1 MRTLVL
7 GFLFTIATSSGAA
20 TLGDFAG
27 ALAVPTAA
35 GYSAK
40 NWNALDPVKG
50 VKWRD
55 ATLKEAP
62 SSFAREGDFA
72 LDGHGSATVLV
83 VGARQMMFDVE
94 VTLSRLLERRDIART
109 LSAQFPGTT
118 LLEQVR
124 GRCPQDT
131 SSGGSRVYRV
141 TLPGRRPLYMRL
153 DGLAV
158 DKRSAGGTRFSL
170 SIDDKPGWAC

>member
-1 MRTLVL
+1 MRALVL
-7 GFLFTIATSSGAA
+7 GLLFAIATSSGAA

-27 ALAVPTAA
+27 ALAVPATAA
-35 GYSAK
+35 YSAK
-40 NWNALDPVKG
+40 NWNALEPVKG

-62 SSFAREGDFA
+62 SAYAREGDFA
-72 LDGHGSATVLV
+72 LDGHGPATVLV

-94 VTLSRLLERRDIART
+94 VTLARLLERRDIART
-109 LSAQFPGTT
+109 LSAQFPATT
-118 LLEQVR
+118 LLEQIR

-141 TLPGRRPLYMRL
+141 TLSGRRPLYMLL

-158 DKRSAGGTRFSL
+158 DKRSAGGTRLSL
-170 SIDDKPGWAC
+170 SIDNKSQWSC